1 MKHPD
6 NMKFRTIMLAL
17 VFLFL
22 AGIAHAD
29 TRMPAFSLASAADG
43 EIVDSSSFNGK
54 TLLVTFFAT
63 YCPPCRLEV
72 KDLKELQNTYAANQF
87 SVVALSMDRGSSGV
101 ASFMKERSINY
112 PVLMAT
118 MQTSNDFG
126 GVMSIPSAFLVNSD
140 GDVVKRY
147 MGYVARDIF
156 EKDIK
161 SVME

>member
-6 NMKFRTIMLAL
+6 NMKLRAIMLTL

-22 AGIAHAD
+22 TGVAQAN
-29 TRMPAFSLASAADG
+29 TRMPAFSLASAVDG
-43 EIVDSSSFNGK
+43 ETVDSSSFRGMA
-54 TLLVTFFAT
+54 LLVTFFAT

-72 KDLKELQNTYAANQF
+72 NELKELQKEYAVNQF
-87 SVVALSMDRGSSGV
+87 SVVALSMDRGSKGV
-101 ASFMKERSINY
+101 ANFMEERSINY

-126 GVMSIPSAFLVNSD
+126 GVMSIPSAFLVNRD

-147 MGYVARDIF
+147 MGYVGRDIF

-161 SVME
+161 SVLK